1 MGGGGGGLN
10 WQGSICNS
18 SFEDNDQLFTQLH
31 GLTMCQVNAK
41 STPQAI
47 ASWRQS
53 FQTRQQTSGH
63 HLIQLGRG
71 SKHTTCIL
79 FFFPPLFFFL
89 FVVFPTYLYCPFF
102 FLLLS
107 SLLYSPLSPPSP
119 LRYALLNF
127 SHHQYA
133 KLFQCISQFLA
144 F

>member
-1 MGGGGGGLN
+1 MRPGNYGGGGGGGGGLN

-79 FFFPPLFFFL
+79 FFFLLFFFSFSL
-89 FVVFPTYLYCPFF
+89 SFPRTCIVLFF

-119 LRYALLNF
+119 LRYRPLL
-127 SHHQYA
+127 
-133 KLFQCISQFLA
+133 LF
-144 F
+144 